1 MHYRKEIEV
10 TLSDELGKLSELRER
25 GQLTEEEFA
34 RAKEQLLN
42 AKRPGPDD
50 PVVAAVNA
58 FRRSRN
64 DRWFGGVCGG
74 IARSTGV
81 ESWVWRLL
89 FVLLFLCAGA
99 GLLVYVL
106 LWLFVPSE

>member
-1 MHYRKEIEV
+1 MA
-10 TLSDELGKLSELRER
+10 LSDELSKLSELRER
-25 GQLTEEEFA
+25 GQLTEEEFV
-34 RAKEQLLN
+34 RAKERLLN
-42 AKRPGPDD
+42 AKPTSSDD
-50 PVVAAVNA
+50 PVVSAVNA

-74 IARSTGV
+74 IARSTGL
-81 ESWVWRLL
+81 ESWVWRML